1 MPRSSALKLFS
12 NFSWTRSHGSHGAVR
27 WAREP
32 LQRAALAAG
41 LISEARLPHWAAL
54 WETIL
59 SDKAEA
65 DELNLDRKALILR
78 TFARLEAVAKP

>member
-1 MPRSSALKLFS
+1 MGQG
-12 NFSWTRSHGSHGAVR
+12 T
-27 WAREP
+27 
-32 LQRAALAAG
+32 AAAGPLAAG

-65 DELNLDRKALILR
+65 DELNLDRKALIIR